1 MCERRTVHKNAK
13 IRKHAI
19 NPEVVEARRRPKK
32 RSENPIV
39 KNMAVKVEL
48 THVTKAFDTTLAV
61 NDVSLKIEEG
71 EFFFLLGPS
80 GCGKST
86 FLRIVAGFYKP
97 DAGELRFGDTVMN
110 NVPPH
115 QRNTGMVFQ
124 NYALWPHMSVAENI
138 EYGLALRKLEK
149 SERSEKITCALE
161 MVQMEDYR
169 DRAVNTLSGGQQ
181 QRIALARALVIEP
194 SVLLLDEPISNL
206 DAALRQQMR
215 KEIKQIHDRTN
226 ITTFYVTHD
235 QVDALTMANRMAIMK
250 DGVIIQVGTP
260 REVYQFPKNAFVASF
275 IGETNFISGKV
286 QETSKGR
293 ATIETPVGT
302 LHSENVYHELSKGT
316 PVQCSIRPEA
326 FFVDGTQNGGNHVEN
341 RITAKITAVH
351 YLGQMEEYQLVAADI
366 LLKAVHYNPGTETKN
381 PGDTVQL
388 GVAASAVIPLP
399 D

>member
-1 MCERRTVHKNAK
+1 
-13 IRKHAI
+13 
-19 NPEVVEARRRPKK
+19 
-32 RSENPIV
+32 
-39 KNMAVKVEL
+39 MAVAVQL
-48 THVTKAFDTTLAV
+48 THVTKAFDTTIAV
-61 NDVSLKIEEG
+61 NDVSLKIEKG

-97 DAGELRFGDTVMN
+97 DTGELRFDDTVMN
-110 NVPPH
+110 DVPPH

-138 EYGLALRKLEK
+138 EYGLTLRKLEK
-149 SERSEKITCALE
+149 TERTEKITRALE
-161 MVQMEDYR
+161 MVQMEDFR

-215 KEIKQIHDRTN
+215 DEIKQIHDRTN
-226 ITTFYVTHD
+226 ITMFYVTHD
-235 QVDALTMANRMAIMK
+235 QVDALSMADRMAIMQ
-250 DGVIIQVGTP
+250 DGVVIQVGTP

-275 IGETNFISGKV
+275 VGETNFISGKIE
-286 QETSKGR
+286 QASNGS
-293 ATIETPVGT
+293 ATIETSAGI
-302 LHSENVYHELSKGT
+302 LHSTTVYHKLTQGT

-326 FFVDGTQNGGNHVEN
+326 LVIDNGQNGGNPIEN
-341 RITAKITAVH
+341 RITAKVIAVN
-351 YLGQMEEYQLVAADI
+351 YLGRVEEYQLMASEDI
-366 LLKAVHYNPGTETKN
+366 PLKAVHHNPGTETKK

-388 GVAASAVIPLP
+388 SISADAVIPLP
-399 D
+399 DF

>member
-1 MCERRTVHKNAK
+1 
-13 IRKHAI
+13 
-19 NPEVVEARRRPKK
+19 
-32 RSENPIV
+32 
-39 KNMAVKVEL
+39 MAVAVQL

-97 DAGELRFGDTVMN
+97 DTGELRFDDTIMN
-110 NVPPH
+110 DVPPH

-138 EYGLALRKLEK
+138 EYGLTLRKLEK
-149 SERSEKITCALE
+149 SERSEKITRALE
-161 MVQMEDYR
+161 MVQMVDYR

-215 KEIKQIHDRTN
+215 DEIKQIHNRTN
-226 ITTFYVTHD
+226 ITMFYVTHD
-235 QVDALTMANRMAIMK
+235 QVDALSMADRMAIMQ
-250 DGVIIQVGTP
+250 DGVIVQVGTP
-260 REVYQFPKNAFVASF
+260 REVYQLPKNAFVASF
-275 IGETNFISGKV
+275 VGETNFISGKV
-286 QETSKGR
+286 EQASNGS
-293 ATIETPVGT
+293 AIIETPAGT
-302 LHSENVYHELSKGT
+302 LRSTTVYHELTQGT

-326 FFVDGTQNGGNHVEN
+326 LIIDNVQNGGNRAEN
-341 RITAKITAVH
+341 QITAKVAAVS
-351 YLGQMEEYQLVAADI
+351 YLGRLEEYQLIAADI
-366 LLKAVHYNPGTETKN
+366 PLKAVHYNPGIETKK

-388 GVAASAVIPLP
+388 AISADAVIPLP

>member
-1 MCERRTVHKNAK
+1 
-13 IRKHAI
+13 
-19 NPEVVEARRRPKK
+19 
-32 RSENPIV
+32 
-39 KNMAVKVEL
+39 MAVSVEL

-61 NDVSLKIEEG
+61 NDVSLKIETG

-97 DAGELRFGDTVMN
+97 DTGELRFDDTVMN

-138 EYGLALRKLEK
+138 EYGLTLRKLDK
-149 SERSEKITCALE
+149 AERNEKIIRALE
-161 MVQMEDYR
+161 MVQMEGYH

-215 KEIKQIHDRTN
+215 DEIKQIHDRTN
-226 ITTFYVTHD
+226 ITMFYVTHD
-235 QVDALTMANRMAIMK
+235 QVDALSMADRMAIMQ

-275 IGETNFISGKV
+275 VGETNFISGKV
-286 QETSKGR
+286 EQASNGS
-293 ATIETPVGT
+293 AIIDTPIGT
-302 LHSENVYHELSKGT
+302 LRSETVYHELTHGT
-316 PVQCSIRPEA
+316 PVQCSIRPESLIINSA
-326 FFVDGTQNGGNHVEN
+326 QDSNSQLEN
-341 RITAKITAVH
+341 RITAKVTAVN
-351 YLGQMEEYQLVAADI
+351 YLGRIEEYQLIAADI
-366 LLKAVHYNPGTETKN
+366 PLKAVHYNPGTETKK

-388 GVAASAVIPLP
+388 TISAAAVLPLP

>member
-1 MCERRTVHKNAK
+1 
-13 IRKHAI
+13 
-19 NPEVVEARRRPKK
+19 
-32 RSENPIV
+32 
-39 KNMAVKVEL
+39 MAVAVKL
-48 THVTKAFDTTLAV
+48 THVTKAFGTTLAV
-61 NDVSLKIEEG
+61 NDVSLKIGEG

-97 DAGELRFGDTVMN
+97 DTGELRFDDTVMN

-138 EYGLALRKLEK
+138 GYGLTLRKLEK
-149 SERSEKITCALE
+149 GEQQEKIDRALE
-161 MVQMEDYR
+161 MVQMEGYH

-215 KEIKQIHDRTN
+215 DEIKQIHDRTN
-226 ITTFYVTHD
+226 ITMFYVTHD
-235 QVDALTMANRMAIMK
+235 QVDALSMADRMAIMQ

-260 REVYQFPKNAFVASF
+260 REVYQFPRNAFVASF
-275 IGETNFISGKV
+275 VGETNFISGKV
-286 QETSKGR
+286 QNVSNGT

-302 LHSENVYHELSKGT
+302 LHSEAVYHEFTQGAT
-316 PVQCSIRPEA
+316 VRCSIRPEA
-326 FFVDGTQNGGNHVEN
+326 LVIDGVQNGSSPAEN
-341 RITAKITAVH
+341 RINAEVTVVN
-351 YLGQMEEYQLVAADI
+351 YLGRVEEYQLMAADI
-366 LLKAVHYNPGTETKN
+366 PLKAVHYNPGTEAKR
-381 PGDTVQL
+381 PGDTIQL
-388 GVAASAVIPLP
+388 TISAEAVIPLP

>member
-1 MCERRTVHKNAK
+1 MT
-13 IRKHAI
+13 I
-19 NPEVVEARRRPKK
+19 ARRVNRGEAYRQK
-32 RSENPIV
+32 
-39 KNMAVKVEL
+39 MAVAVEL
-48 THVTKAFDTTLAV
+48 SHVTKAFDTTVAV

-97 DAGELRFGDTVMN
+97 DTGELRFDDTVMN

-138 EYGLALRKLEK
+138 EYGLTLRKLEK
-149 SERSEKITCALE
+149 TERQEKIRRALE
-161 MVQMEDYR
+161 MVQMESYH

-215 KEIKQIHDRTN
+215 DEIKQIHDRTN
-226 ITTFYVTHD
+226 ITMFYVTHD
-235 QVDALTMANRMAIMK
+235 QVDALSMADRMAIMQ

-275 IGETNFISGKV
+275 VGETNFISGKIGQV
-286 QETSKGR
+286 SNGS

-302 LHSENVYHELSKGT
+302 LHSETVYRELTQGA

-326 FFVDGTQNGGNHVEN
+326 LIIDGVQNGNNPAEN
-341 RITAKITAVH
+341 RINAKVTAVS
-351 YLGQMEEYQLVAADI
+351 YLGRVEEYQLVAADI
-366 LLKAVHYNPGTETKN
+366 PLKAVHYNPQTETKK
-381 PGDTVQL
+381 PGDTVEL
-388 GVAASAVIPLP
+388 SISAEAVIPLP

>member
-1 MCERRTVHKNAK
+1 MSVA
-13 IRKHAI
+13 
-19 NPEVVEARRRPKK
+19 
-32 RSENPIV
+32 
-39 KNMAVKVEL
+39 VEL
-48 THVTKAFDTTLAV
+48 SHVTKAFDTTLAV
-61 NDVSLKIEEG
+61 NDVSLKIEKG

-86 FLRIVAGFYKP
+86 FLRILAGFYKP
-97 DAGELRFGDTVMN
+97 NTGKLRFDDTVMN

-138 EYGLALRKLEK
+138 EYGLTLRKLEK
-149 SERSEKITCALE
+149 PERQEKITRALQ
-161 MVQMEDYR
+161 MVQMEGYH

-215 KEIKQIHDRTN
+215 DEIKQIHDRTN

-235 QVDALTMANRMAIMK
+235 QVDALSMAHRMAIMQ
-250 DGVIIQVGTP
+250 DGVIVQVGTP

-286 QETSKGR
+286 QHTSNGT
-293 ATIETPVGT
+293 ATIETSVGT
-302 LHSENVYHELSKGT
+302 LHSKAVYRELTQGT
-316 PVQCSIRPEA
+316 SVQCSIRPEA
-326 FFVDGTQNGGNHVEN
+326 LIVDSNGSDAAEN
-341 RITAKITAVH
+341 RINATVTAVN
-351 YLGQMEEYQLVAADI
+351 YLGRVEEYQLVAADI
-366 LLKAVHYNPGTETKN
+366 PLKAVHYNPGTEAKK
-381 PGDTVQL
+381 PGDTIQL
-388 GVAASAVIPLP
+388 EISADAVIPLP

>member
-1 MCERRTVHKNAK
+1 MSV
-13 IRKHAI
+13 
-19 NPEVVEARRRPKK
+19 VVEL
-32 RSENPIV
+32 S
-39 KNMAVKVEL
+39 
-48 THVTKAFDTTLAV
+48 HVTKAFGTTLAV
-61 NDVSLKIEEG
+61 NEVSLKIEEG

-86 FLRIVAGFYKP
+86 FLRILAGFYKP
-97 DAGELRFGDTVMN
+97 DTGELRFDNAVVN

-138 EYGLALRKLEK
+138 EYGLTLRKLEK
-149 SERSEKITCALE
+149 TERHEKITRALE
-161 MVQMEDYR
+161 MVQMEGYH

-215 KEIKQIHDRTN
+215 DEIKQIHDRTN

-235 QVDALTMANRMAIMK
+235 QVDALSMAHRMAIMQ
-250 DGVIIQVGTP
+250 DGVIVQVGTP
-260 REVYQFPKNAFVASF
+260 REVYQFPKNSFVASF

-286 QETSKGR
+286 QHTSNGT
-293 ATIETPVGT
+293 ATIETSLGM
-302 LHSENVYHELSKGT
+302 LHSEAVYHQLTPGT
-316 PVQCSIRPEA
+316 SVQCSIRPEA
-326 FFVDGTQNGGNHVEN
+326 LIIHDVQSGNNPDKN
-341 RITAKITAVH
+341 RINAQVTAVN
-351 YLGQMEEYQLVAADI
+351 YLGRVEEYQLVAADI
-366 LLKAVHYNPGTETKN
+366 PLKAVHYNPGTEAKK
-381 PGDTVQL
+381 PGDTL
-388 GVAASAVIPLP
+388 ELSISAEAVIPLP

>member
-1 MCERRTVHKNAK
+1 
-13 IRKHAI
+13 
-19 NPEVVEARRRPKK
+19 
-32 RSENPIV
+32 
-39 KNMAVKVEL
+39 MAVAVEL

-86 FLRIVAGFYKP
+86 FLRILAGFYQP
-97 DAGELRFGDTVMN
+97 DTGELRFGDTVMN

-138 EYGLALRKLEK
+138 EYGLTLRKFEKLE
-149 SERSEKITCALE
+149 RQEKVRRALE
-161 MVQMEDYR
+161 IVRMEDYH

-215 KEIKQIHDRTN
+215 DEIKQIHDRTN

-235 QVDALTMANRMAIMK
+235 QVDALSMAHRMAVML
-250 DGVIIQVGTP
+250 DGVIVQVGTP
-260 REVYQFPKNAFVASF
+260 REVYQYPKNAFVASF

-286 QETSKGR
+286 QHASNGA

-302 LHSENVYHELSKGT
+302 LHSEAVYHELTQGI

-326 FFVDGTQNGGNHVEN
+326 LIIDNVQNGSNSAGN
-341 RITAKITAVH
+341 RINAQVTAVN
-351 YLGQMEEYQLVAADI
+351 YLGRVEEYQLMAADI
-366 LLKAVHYNPGTETKN
+366 PLKAVHYNPGTEAKR
-381 PGDTVQL
+381 PGDAVQL
-388 GVAASAVIPLP
+388 AISADAVIPLP
-399 D
+399 E

>member
-1 MCERRTVHKNAK
+1 
-13 IRKHAI
+13 
-19 NPEVVEARRRPKK
+19 
-32 RSENPIV
+32 
-39 KNMAVKVEL
+39 MAVTVEL
-48 THVTKAFDTTLAV
+48 NHVTKAFTTTLAV
-61 NDVSLKIEEG
+61 NDVSLTVEKG

-86 FLRIVAGFYKP
+86 FLRILAGFYKP
-97 DAGELRFGDTVMN
+97 DTGELRFDDTVMN

-138 EYGLALRKLEK
+138 EYGLTLRKLEK
-149 SERSEKITCALE
+149 SEREEKIRRALE
-161 MVQMEDYR
+161 MVQMEDYH

-215 KEIKQIHDRTN
+215 DEIKQIHDRTN

-235 QVDALTMANRMAIMK
+235 QVDALSMAHRMAIMQE
-250 DGVIIQVGTP
+250 GIIVQVGTP

-286 QETSKGR
+286 AQMSNGT

-302 LHSENVYHELSKGT
+302 LRSEAVYHELTHGAT
-316 PVQCSIRPEA
+316 VQCSIRPEA
-326 FFVDGTQNGGNHVEN
+326 LVVEGVQNGNNRAEN
-341 RITAKITAVH
+341 RIDAKVTAVN
-351 YLGQMEEYQLVAADI
+351 YLGRVEEYQLMAADI
-366 LLKAVHYNPGTETKN
+366 PLKAVHYNPGTEAKI
-381 PGDTVQL
+381 PGDTIQL
-388 GVAASAVIPLP
+388 AISAEAVIPLP

>member
-1 MCERRTVHKNAK
+1 
-13 IRKHAI
+13 
-19 NPEVVEARRRPKK
+19 
-32 RSENPIV
+32 
-39 KNMAVKVEL
+39 MAVAVHL
-48 THVTKAFDTTLAV
+48 NHVTKAFDTTIAV
-61 NDVSLKIEEG
+61 NDVSLKIEKG

-97 DAGELRFGDTVMN
+97 DTGELRFDDTLMN
-110 NVPPH
+110 DVPPH

-138 EYGLALRKLEK
+138 EYGLTLRKLEK
-149 SERSEKITCALE
+149 AERNEKIARALE
-161 MVQMEDYR
+161 MVQMEGYH

-215 KEIKQIHDRTN
+215 DEIKQIHDRTN
-226 ITTFYVTHD
+226 ITMFYVTHD
-235 QVDALTMANRMAIMK
+235 QVDALSMADRMAIMQ

-275 IGETNFISGKV
+275 VGETNFISGKV
-286 QETSKGR
+286 EQTSNGS
-293 ATIETPVGT
+293 ATIETPAGT
-302 LHSENVYHELSKGT
+302 LHSTTVYHELTQGT

-326 FFVDGTQNGGNHVEN
+326 LIIDNNQNSGNPIEN
-341 RITAKITAVH
+341 RITAEVTAVN
-351 YLGQMEEYQLVAADI
+351 YLGRIEEYQLIASEDI
-366 LLKAVHYNPGTETKN
+366 PLKAVHYNPGIETKK

-388 GVAASAVIPLP
+388 SISTEAVIPLP
-399 D
+399 E

>member
-1 MCERRTVHKNAK
+1 
-13 IRKHAI
+13 
-19 NPEVVEARRRPKK
+19 
-32 RSENPIV
+32 
-39 KNMAVKVEL
+39 MAVAVEL
-48 THVTKAFDTTLAV
+48 TQVTKAFDTTFAV
-61 NDVSLKIEEG
+61 NDVSLKIEKG

-86 FLRIVAGFYKP
+86 FLRILAGFYKP
-97 DAGELRFGDTVMN
+97 DTGELRFDDTVVN

-149 SERSEKITCALE
+149 TERQEKIARALE
-161 MVQMEDYR
+161 MVQMEGYH

-215 KEIKQIHDRTN
+215 DEIKHIHDRTN

-235 QVDALTMANRMAIMK
+235 QVDALSMAHRMAIMR
-250 DGVIIQVGTP
+250 DGVIVQVGTP

-286 QETSKGR
+286 QHASNGT
-293 ATIETPVGT
+293 ATIETPVGA
-302 LHSENVYHELSKGT
+302 LHSEGVYHELTQGA
-316 PVQCSIRPEA
+316 PVRCSIRPEA
-326 FFVDGTQNGGNHVEN
+326 LVIDGTQNGGNAAGN
-341 RITAKITAVH
+341 RINAQVTAVN
-351 YLGQMEEYQLVAADI
+351 YLGRVEEYQLMAANI
-366 LLKAVHYNPGTETKN
+366 PLKAVHYNPGTEAKQ

-388 GVAASAVIPLP
+388 AISTDAVIPLP
-399 D
+399 E

>member
-1 MCERRTVHKNAK
+1 MSVA
-13 IRKHAI
+13 
-19 NPEVVEARRRPKK
+19 
-32 RSENPIV
+32 
-39 KNMAVKVEL
+39 VEL

-61 NDVSLKIEEG
+61 NDVSLKIERG

-86 FLRIVAGFYKP
+86 FLRILAGFYKP
-97 DAGELRFGDTVMN
+97 DTGELRFDDTVMN

-138 EYGLALRKLEK
+138 EYGLTLRKLEK
-149 SERSEKITCALE
+149 SERQEKITRALQ
-161 MVQMEDYR
+161 MVQMEDYH

-181 QRIALARALVIEP
+181 QRIALARALVVEP

-215 KEIKQIHDRTN
+215 DEIKQIHDRTN

-235 QVDALTMANRMAIMK
+235 QVDALSMAHRMAIMQ
-250 DGVIIQVGTP
+250 DGVIVQVGTP

-286 QETSKGR
+286 QHTSNGA

-302 LHSENVYHELSKGT
+302 LHSKTVYRELTQGAS
-316 PVQCSIRPEA
+316 VQCSIRPEA
-326 FFVDGTQNGGNHVEN
+326 LIVDSNGSGSVEN
-341 RITAKITAVH
+341 RVNATVTAVN
-351 YLGQMEEYQLVAADI
+351 YLGRVEEYQLVAADI
-366 LLKAVHYNPGTETKN
+366 PLKAVHYNPGTEAKR
-381 PGDTVQL
+381 PGDTIQL
-388 GVAASAVIPLP
+388 VISAEAVIPLP
-399 D
+399 E

>member
-1 MCERRTVHKNAK
+1 
-13 IRKHAI
+13 
-19 NPEVVEARRRPKK
+19 
-32 RSENPIV
+32 
-39 KNMAVKVEL
+39 MAVAVEL
-48 THVTKAFDTTLAV
+48 THVTKAFGTTLAV
-61 NDVSLKIEEG
+61 NDVSLEIENG

-97 DAGELRFGDTVMN
+97 DTGELRFDDTVMN
-110 NVPPH
+110 DVPPH

-138 EYGLALRKLEK
+138 EYGLTLRKLEK
-149 SERSEKITCALE
+149 AERNEKIVRALE
-161 MVQMEDYR
+161 MVQMENFR

-215 KEIKQIHDRTN
+215 DEIKQIHDRTN
-226 ITTFYVTHD
+226 ITMFYVTHD
-235 QVDALTMANRMAIMK
+235 QVDALSMADRMAIMQ

-275 IGETNFISGKV
+275 VGETNFISGKV
-286 QETSKGR
+286 EQASNGSV
-293 ATIETPVGT
+293 TIETPAGR
-302 LHSENVYHELSKGT
+302 LHSTTVYHELTQGT

-326 FFVDGTQNGGNHVEN
+326 LIIDNDQNGGNPAEN
-341 RITAKITAVH
+341 TITAKVVAVN
-351 YLGQMEEYQLVAADI
+351 YLGRIEEYQLIAADI
-366 LLKAVHYNPGTETKN
+366 PLKAVHYNPSTETKK

-388 GVAASAVIPLP
+388 AISADTVIPLP

>member
-1 MCERRTVHKNAK
+1 
-13 IRKHAI
+13 
-19 NPEVVEARRRPKK
+19 
-32 RSENPIV
+32 
-39 KNMAVKVEL
+39 MAVAVEL
-48 THVTKAFDTTLAV
+48 THVTKAFGTTLAV
-61 NDVSLKIEEG
+61 NDVSLEIENG

-97 DAGELRFGDTVMN
+97 DTGELRFDDTVMN
-110 NVPPH
+110 DVPPH

-138 EYGLALRKLEK
+138 EYGLTLRKLEK
-149 SERSEKITCALE
+149 SERQEKITRALE
-161 MVQMEDYR
+161 MVQMEDFR

-215 KEIKQIHDRTN
+215 DEIKQIHDRTN
-226 ITTFYVTHD
+226 ITMFYVTHD
-235 QVDALTMANRMAIMK
+235 QVDALSMADRMAIMQ

-260 REVYQFPKNAFVASF
+260 REVYKFPKNAFVASF
-275 IGETNFISGKV
+275 VGETNFISGKV
-286 QETSKGR
+286 EQASNGSV
-293 ATIETPVGT
+293 TIETPAGR
-302 LHSENVYHELSKGT
+302 LHSTTVYHELTQGT

-326 FFVDGTQNGGNHVEN
+326 LIIDNDQNGGNPAEN
-341 RITAKITAVH
+341 TITAKVVAVN
-351 YLGQMEEYQLVAADI
+351 YLGRIEEYQLIAADI
-366 LLKAVHYNPGTETKN
+366 SLKAVHYNPSTETKK

-388 GVAASAVIPLP
+388 AISADAVIPLP

>member
-1 MCERRTVHKNAK
+1 MYQKPLLTNNQQPTT
-13 IRKHAI
+13 I
-19 NPEVVEARRRPKK
+19 
-32 RSENPIV
+32 
-39 KNMAVKVEL
+39 MAVSVQL

-61 NDVSLKIEEG
+61 NDVSLNIEKG

-86 FLRIVAGFYKP
+86 FLRIIAGFYKP
-97 DAGELRFGDTVMN
+97 DTGELRFDDTVVN

-138 EYGLALRKLEK
+138 AYGLTLRKLGK
-149 SERSEKITCALE
+149 SERDEKITSALE
-161 MVQMEDYR
+161 MVQMVDYR

-215 KEIKQIHDRTN
+215 DEIKQIHDRTN
-226 ITTFYVTHD
+226 ITMFYVTHD
-235 QVDALTMANRMAIMK
+235 QVDALSMADRMAIMQ
-250 DGVIIQVGTP
+250 DGVVIQVGTP
-260 REVYQFPKNAFVASF
+260 REVYKFPKNAFVASF
-275 IGETNFISGKV
+275 VGETNFISGKV
-286 QETSKGR
+286 QHTSNGN

-302 LHSENVYHELSKGT
+302 LHSETVYHDLSEAT

-326 FFVDGTQNGGNHVEN
+326 LTVDSIQNGSNTEN
-341 RITAKITAVH
+341 TITAKITAVS
-351 YLGQMEEYQLVAADI
+351 YLGRVEEYQLVAADI
-366 LLKAVHYNPGTETKN
+366 PLKAVHYNPGIETKK
-381 PGDTVQL
+381 PGDTVQIKI
-388 GVAASAVIPLP
+388 AAEAIIPLP

>member
-1 MCERRTVHKNAK
+1 MYQKPLLTDNRQPTT
-13 IRKHAI
+13 I
-19 NPEVVEARRRPKK
+19 
-32 RSENPIV
+32 
-39 KNMAVKVEL
+39 MAVAVQL

-61 NDVSLKIEEG
+61 NDVSLNIEKG

-97 DAGELRFGDTVMN
+97 DTGELRFDDTVVN

-138 EYGLALRKLEK
+138 AYGLTLRKLGK
-149 SERSEKITCALE
+149 SERDEKITSALE
-161 MVQMEDYR
+161 MVQMVDYR

-215 KEIKQIHDRTN
+215 DEIKQIHDRTN
-226 ITTFYVTHD
+226 ITMFYVTHD
-235 QVDALTMANRMAIMK
+235 QVDALSMADRMAIMQE
-250 DGVIIQVGTP
+250 GVVIQVGTP
-260 REVYQFPKNAFVASF
+260 REVYKFPKNAFVASF
-275 IGETNFISGKV
+275 VGETNFISGKV
-286 QETSKGR
+286 QHTSNGS

-302 LHSENVYHELSKGT
+302 LHSKTVYHDLSEGT

-326 FFVDGTQNGGNHVEN
+326 LTVDSIQNGSNTEN
-341 RITAKITAVH
+341 TITAKITAVS
-351 YLGQMEEYQLVAADI
+351 YLGRVEEYQLVAADI
-366 LLKAVHYNPGTETKN
+366 PLKAVHYNPGIETKK
-381 PGDTVQL
+381 PGDTVQIKI
-388 GVAASAVIPLP
+388 AAEAIIPLP

>member
-1 MCERRTVHKNAK
+1 
-13 IRKHAI
+13 
-19 NPEVVEARRRPKK
+19 
-32 RSENPIV
+32 
-39 KNMAVKVEL
+39 MAVSVEL

-61 NDVSLKIEEG
+61 NDVSLKIETG

-97 DAGELRFGDTVMN
+97 DTGELRFDDTVMN

-138 EYGLALRKLEK
+138 EYGLTLRKLDK
-149 SERSEKITCALE
+149 AERNEKITRALE
-161 MVQMEDYR
+161 MVQMEGYH

-215 KEIKQIHDRTN
+215 DEIKQIHDRTN
-226 ITTFYVTHD
+226 ITMFYVTHD
-235 QVDALTMANRMAIMK
+235 QVDALSMADRMAIMR

-275 IGETNFISGKV
+275 VGETNFISGKV
-286 QETSKGR
+286 EQASNGS
-293 ATIETPVGT
+293 ATIDTPIGT
-302 LHSENVYHELSKGT
+302 LRSETVYHELTTGT
-316 PVQCSIRPEA
+316 PVQCSIRPESLIINSA
-326 FFVDGTQNGGNHVEN
+326 QDSGSQSEN
-341 RITAKITAVH
+341 RITAKVTAVN
-351 YLGQMEEYQLVAADI
+351 YLGRIEEYQLVAADI
-366 LLKAVHYNPGTETKN
+366 PLKAVHYNPGIETKK

-388 GVAASAVIPLP
+388 AISAEAVLPLP

>member
-1 MCERRTVHKNAK
+1 
-13 IRKHAI
+13 
-19 NPEVVEARRRPKK
+19 
-32 RSENPIV
+32 
-39 KNMAVKVEL
+39 MAVAVEL
-48 THVTKAFDTTLAV
+48 THVTKAFGTTLAV
-61 NDVSLKIEEG
+61 NDVSLKIEKG

-97 DAGELRFGDTVMN
+97 DTGELRFDDTVMN

-138 EYGLALRKLEK
+138 EYGLTLRKLEK
-149 SERSEKITCALE
+149 EERQEKIDRALE
-161 MVQMEDYR
+161 MVQMEGYH

-215 KEIKQIHDRTN
+215 DEIKQIHDRTN
-226 ITTFYVTHD
+226 ITMFYVTHD
-235 QVDALTMANRMAIMK
+235 QVDALSMADRMAIMQ

-260 REVYQFPKNAFVASF
+260 REIYQFPRNAFVASF
-275 IGETNFISGKV
+275 VGETNFISGKV
-286 QETSKGR
+286 QSVSNGT
-293 ATIETPVGT
+293 ATIETPVGV
-302 LHSENVYHELSKGT
+302 LHSETIYHELTQGI

-326 FFVDGTQNGGNHVEN
+326 LVIDGVQNGNSPADN
-341 RITAKITAVH
+341 TIDAKVTVVN
-351 YLGQMEEYQLVAADI
+351 YLGRVEEYQLVAADI
-366 LLKAVHYNPGTETKN
+366 PLKAVHYNPGTEAKR
-381 PGDTVQL
+381 PGDTIQL
-388 GVAASAVIPLP
+388 AISAEAVIPLP
-399 D
+399 E

>member
-1 MCERRTVHKNAK
+1 
-13 IRKHAI
+13 
-19 NPEVVEARRRPKK
+19 
-32 RSENPIV
+32 
-39 KNMAVKVEL
+39 MAVAVEL

-97 DAGELRFGDTVMN
+97 DTGELRFDDTVMN

-138 EYGLALRKLEK
+138 GYGLTLRKLEK
-149 SERSEKITCALE
+149 TEQQEKIVRALE
-161 MVQMEDYR
+161 MVQMEGYH

-215 KEIKQIHDRTN
+215 DEIKQIHDRTN
-226 ITTFYVTHD
+226 ITMFYVTHD
-235 QVDALTMANRMAIMK
+235 QVDALSMADRMAIMQ
-250 DGVIIQVGTP
+250 DGVVIQVGTP

-275 IGETNFISGKV
+275 VGETNFISGKV
-286 QETSKGR
+286 GQVSNGSV
-293 ATIETPVGT
+293 TIETPVGT
-302 LHSENVYHELSKGT
+302 LHSKTVYHELTQGT

-326 FFVDGTQNGGNHVEN
+326 LIVDGGQNGNNRAEN
-341 RITAKITAVH
+341 RINATVTAVN
-351 YLGQMEEYQLVAADI
+351 YLGGVEEYQLVAADI
-366 LLKAVHYNPGTETKN
+366 PLKAVHYNPGTEAKK
-381 PGDTVQL
+381 PGAIIQL
-388 GVAASAVIPLP
+388 VISAEAIVPLP

>member
-1 MCERRTVHKNAK
+1 MYQKPLLTDNRQPTT
-13 IRKHAI
+13 I
-19 NPEVVEARRRPKK
+19 
-32 RSENPIV
+32 
-39 KNMAVKVEL
+39 MAVAVQL

-61 NDVSLKIEEG
+61 NDVSLNIEKG

-97 DAGELRFGDTVMN
+97 DTGELRFDDTVVN

-138 EYGLALRKLEK
+138 EYGLTLRKLEK
-149 SERSEKITCALE
+149 SERNEKITRALE
-161 MVQMEDYR
+161 MVQMVDYR

-215 KEIKQIHDRTN
+215 DEIKQIHDRTN
-226 ITTFYVTHD
+226 ITMFYVTHD
-235 QVDALTMANRMAIMK
+235 QVDALSMADRMAIMQE
-250 DGVIIQVGTP
+250 GVVIQVGTP
-260 REVYQFPKNAFVASF
+260 REVYKFPKNAFVASF
-275 IGETNFISGKV
+275 VGETNFISGKV
-286 QETSKGR
+286 QHTSNGS

-302 LHSENVYHELSKGT
+302 LHSKTVYHDLSEGT

-326 FFVDGTQNGGNHVEN
+326 LTVDSIQNGSNTEN
-341 RITAKITAVH
+341 TITAKITAVS
-351 YLGQMEEYQLVAADI
+351 YLGRVEEYQLVAADI
-366 LLKAVHYNPGTETKN
+366 PLKAVHYNPGIETKK
-381 PGDTVQL
+381 PGDTVQIKI
-388 GVAASAVIPLP
+388 AAEAIIPLP

>member
-1 MCERRTVHKNAK
+1 
-13 IRKHAI
+13 
-19 NPEVVEARRRPKK
+19 
-32 RSENPIV
+32 
-39 KNMAVKVEL
+39 MAVAVQL
-48 THVTKAFDTTLAV
+48 THVTKAFDATLAV
-61 NDVSLKIEEG
+61 NDVSLQIEKG

-97 DAGELRFGDTVMN
+97 DTGELWFDDTFMN

-124 NYALWPHMSVAENI
+124 NYALWPHMSVADNI
-138 EYGLALRKLEK
+138 EYGLTLRNLEK
-149 SERSEKITCALE
+149 AERQEKITRALE
-161 MVQMEDYR
+161 MVQMANYR

-215 KEIKQIHDRTN
+215 DEIKQIHDRTN

-235 QVDALTMANRMAIMK
+235 QVDALSMADRMAIMQ
-250 DGVIIQVGTP
+250 DGVVIQVGTP

-275 IGETNFISGKV
+275 VGETNFILGKV
-286 QETSKGR
+286 LQVSNGTV
-293 ATIETPVGT
+293 TIETSVGT
-302 LHSENVYHELSKGT
+302 LRSDTVYHELSEGT
-316 PVQCSIRPEA
+316 TVQCSIRPEA
-326 FFVDGTQNGGNHVEN
+326 LMIDNVQNSSNRAEN
-341 RITAKITAVH
+341 RITARITDVN
-351 YLGQMEEYQLVAADI
+351 YLGRVEEYQLVAADI
-366 LLKAVHYNPGTETKN
+366 PLKAIHYNPGIKTKKQ
-381 PGDTVQL
+381 GDTVEL
-388 GVAASAVIPLP
+388 TISASAIIPLP

>member
-1 MCERRTVHKNAK
+1 MSVA
-13 IRKHAI
+13 
-19 NPEVVEARRRPKK
+19 
-32 RSENPIV
+32 
-39 KNMAVKVEL
+39 VEL

-61 NDVSLKIEEG
+61 NDVSLKIERG

-86 FLRIVAGFYKP
+86 FLRILAGFYKP
-97 DAGELRFGDTVMN
+97 DTGELRFDDAVVN

-138 EYGLALRKLEK
+138 EYGLALRKFEK
-149 SERSEKITCALE
+149 VERQEKIARSLE
-161 MVQMEDYR
+161 MVQMEGYH

-215 KEIKQIHDRTN
+215 DEIKQIHDRTN

-235 QVDALTMANRMAIMK
+235 QVDALSMAHRMAIMQ
-250 DGVIIQVGTP
+250 DGIIVQVGTP
-260 REVYQFPKNAFVASF
+260 REVYQFPKNVFVASF

-286 QETSKGR
+286 QHVSNGA
-293 ATIETPVGT
+293 ATIETSVGT
-302 LHSENVYHELSKGT
+302 LRSEAVYHELTQGAS
-316 PVQCSIRPEA
+316 VQCSIRPEA
-326 FFVDGTQNGGNHVEN
+326 FIVDSNGSGAAEN
-341 RITAKITAVH
+341 RVNATVTAVN
-351 YLGQMEEYQLVAADI
+351 YLGRVEEYQLVAADI
-366 LLKAVHYNPGTETKN
+366 PLKAVHYNPGTEAKK
-381 PGDTVQL
+381 PGDTIQL
-388 GVAASAVIPLP
+388 TISAEAVIPLP
-399 D
+399 N

>member
-1 MCERRTVHKNAK
+1 
-13 IRKHAI
+13 
-19 NPEVVEARRRPKK
+19 
-32 RSENPIV
+32 
-39 KNMAVKVEL
+39 MAVAVEL
-48 THVTKAFDTTLAV
+48 IHVTKAFGTTLAV

-86 FLRIVAGFYKP
+86 FLRVVAGFYQP
-97 DAGELRFGDTVMN
+97 DTGELRFDDTVMN

-138 EYGLALRKLEK
+138 GYGLTLRKLEK
-149 SERSEKITCALE
+149 VEQQEKIDRALD
-161 MVQMEDYR
+161 MVQMEGYH

-215 KEIKQIHDRTN
+215 DEIKQIHDRTN
-226 ITTFYVTHD
+226 ITMFYVTHD
-235 QVDALTMANRMAIMK
+235 QVDALSMADRMAIMQ

-275 IGETNFISGKV
+275 VGETNFISGKV
-286 QETSKGR
+286 QHISNGA
-293 ATIETPVGT
+293 ATIETPVGA
-302 LHSENVYHELSKGT
+302 LHSETIYHELTQGAT
-316 PVQCSIRPEA
+316 VRCSIRPEA
-326 FFVDGTQNGGNHVEN
+326 LVIDGVQDSNSPAEN
-341 RITAKITAVH
+341 RISAKVTVVN
-351 YLGQMEEYQLVAADI
+351 YLGRVEEYQLMAADI
-366 LLKAVHYNPGTETKN
+366 PLKAVHYNPGTEAKQ
-381 PGDTVQL
+381 PGDTIQL
-388 GVAASAVIPLP
+388 AISAEAVIPLP

>member
-1 MCERRTVHKNAK
+1 
-13 IRKHAI
+13 
-19 NPEVVEARRRPKK
+19 
-32 RSENPIV
+32 
-39 KNMAVKVEL
+39 MAVAVQL

-61 NDVSLKIEEG
+61 NDVSLNIERG

-97 DAGELRFGDTVMN
+97 DTGELRFDDTVVN

-138 EYGLALRKLEK
+138 EYGLTLRKLGK
-149 SERSEKITCALE
+149 SERHEKITRALE
-161 MVQMEDYR
+161 MVQMVDYH

-215 KEIKQIHDRTN
+215 DEIKQIHDRTN
-226 ITTFYVTHD
+226 ITMFYVTHD
-235 QVDALTMANRMAIMK
+235 QVDALSMADRMAIMQ
-250 DGVIIQVGTP
+250 DGVVIQVGTP
-260 REVYQFPKNAFVASF
+260 REVYQFPKNTFVASF
-275 IGETNFISGKV
+275 VGETNFISGKV
-286 QETSKGR
+286 QHTSNGS
-293 ATIETPVGT
+293 ATIKTPVGT
-302 LHSENVYHELSKGT
+302 LHSETVYHNLNDGT

-326 FFVDGTQNGGNHVEN
+326 LIVNNNPNDGNHAEN
-341 RITAKITAVH
+341 TITAKITAVN
-351 YLGQMEEYQLVAADI
+351 YLGRIEEYQLVAADVP
-366 LLKAVHYNPGTETKN
+366 LKAVHYNPGIETKK
-381 PGDTVQL
+381 PGDTVQIKI
-388 GVAASAVIPLP
+388 AAEAIIPLP